1 MLPIVQI
8 PGQQFNLLGGQR
20 FNGQV
25 CNRLGQR
32 FAAVV
37 QVLNFLVGVWYDFDI
52 ETLTE
57 EDAGVYVDRV
67 IQMAEANGAEI
78 QIW

>member
-1 MLPIVQI
+1 MKCFLIFASNGLQGATSGIKETSGLTEWKIGHIFPIVQI

-37 QVLNFLVGVWYDFDI
+37 LS
-52 ETLTE
+52 
-57 EDAGVYVDRV
+57 
-67 IQMAEANGAEI
+67 
-78 QIW
+78 